1 MLTPES
7 DRIAMPA
14 PHGTSTLIE
23 AVRRLDEANIE
34 LADIALRRP
43 SLDDVF
49 LSLTA
54 DPSETHAL
62 SHRGVGGRTV
72 SAPTDH
78 GEATPVDAHAVVGA
92 HRALHHTRR

>member
-1 MLTPES
+1 MCAYLEYHLLAELPTHADVEEAAR
-7 DRIAMPA
+7 RI
-14 PHGTSTLIE
+14 
-23 AVRRLDEANIE
+23 DEANIE

-62 SHRGVGGRTV
+62 SHLA
-72 SAPTDH
+72 S
-78 GEATPVDAHAVVGA
+78 EAM
-92 HRALHHTRR
+92 R